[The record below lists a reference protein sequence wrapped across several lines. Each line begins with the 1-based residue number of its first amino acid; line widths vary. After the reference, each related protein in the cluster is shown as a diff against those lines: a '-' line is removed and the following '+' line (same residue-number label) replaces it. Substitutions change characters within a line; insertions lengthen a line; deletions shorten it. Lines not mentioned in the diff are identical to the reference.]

1 MFSTNSAFV
10 ITLAGVFLLGIAYLG
25 IAVLREY
32 ERYVVFTLGRFSGVR
47 GPGLVFLVPLFQ
59 NAVRVDLRV
68 RVLAVPVQDVISRD
82 NVSVK
87 VSAVIYYRVSRP
99 DEAIIRVENFE
110 EATSQLAQTTLRSVL
125 GVHDLDAML
134 AERERINAN
143 IQAILDEHYGSWG
156 INVLNVEI
164 KNVDLDDTMVR
175 AIARQAEA
183 ERNRRAKVIDAE
195 GELQAADRLRQAG
208 EILAT
213 WPQAMQL
220 RSLLTLQSIAGDRSS
235 TIVFPLP
242 IDLASA
248 LGIGRGKDG
257 HAG

>member
-1 MFSTNSAFV
+1 MFSSNSSFV
-10 ITLAGVFLLGIAYLG
+10 VVLVSLVALGIAYLG
-25 IAVLREY
+25 LSVLREY
-32 ERYVVFTLGRFSGVR
+32 ERFVVFTLGRFTGVK
-47 GPGLVFLVPLFQ
+47 GPGLVFVVPLIQ
-59 NAVRVDLRV
+59 SAVRVDLRV

-99 DEAIIRVENFE
+99 EAAIIQVEDFE

-125 GVHDLDAML
+125 GEHDLDAML
-134 AERERINAN
+134 AERKQINGN
-143 IQAILDEHYGSWG
+143 IQSILDENYHSWG

-164 KNVDLDDTMVR
+164 KNVDLNESMIR

-195 GELQAADRLRQAG
+195 GELQTADRLRQAG
-208 EILAT
+208 EILAV

-220 RSLLTLQSIAGDRSS
+220 RSLLTLQSIAGDKSS

-248 LGIGRGKDG
+248 LGVGGGKG
-257 HAG
+257 GQAG